1 MNDIQALNNLHTSPV
16 GGTPALDPKMVK
28 AAKDFEAVLLNQ
40 LMEAMQATIP
50 ESGLLE
56 DGTSKQVQSIFW
68 SFLSQDAADKGGM
81 GLWKDLYRQ
90 LAGGAGA
97 SPVGLASDALTPFVD
112 ALPQMEVLK

>member
-1 MNDIQALNNLHTSPV
+1 MMNDIQILNILPTSPA
-16 GGTPALDPKMVK
+16 TPTPDPKAVK

-56 DGTSKQVQSIFW
+56 DGTTKQVQAIFW
-68 SFLSQDAADKGGM
+68 NYLSQDAADKGGM

-90 LAGGAGA
+90 LSAHDRL
-97 SPVGLASDALTPFVD
+97 PALTDVLSNTLSDTP
-112 ALPQMEVLK
+112 PQVEVLE